1 MPSYKSDLYSFCG
14 KRSCYPGQPC
24 TVVLLFRP
32 LPLSKILPSVSAGNV
47 FATPQTKPLN
57 RDSCACIFI
66 ACSNPSCFIRAVCST
81 LPRNW
86 MNVDLH
92 RIKQPSFGESC
103 TNFKLCKTVILYGLL
118 NMFPTQHSPSDH
130 QHCLANYR
138 LLIQSLGY
146 IGSRN
151 PMIIKYHW
159 KQNNINV
166 IKISLNAASDGYQ

>member
-1 MPSYKSDLYSFCG
+1 
-14 KRSCYPGQPC
+14 
-24 TVVLLFRP
+24 
-32 LPLSKILPSVSAGNV
+32 
-47 FATPQTKPLN
+47 
-57 RDSCACIFI
+57 
-66 ACSNPSCFIRAVCST
+66 
-81 LPRNW
+81 
-86 MNVDLH
+86 
-92 RIKQPSFGESC
+92 
-103 TNFKLCKTVILYGLL
+103 
-118 NMFPTQHSPSDH
+118 MFPKQHSPSDH